1 MSAGGWGGPQPE
13 PAYTGPPPTG
23 RYGAPPQVPVG
34 PPPWLQPAPY
44 PFPGYGPAPA
54 PVRPS
59 RPVTPPGAPPHAVRQ
74 PFELLMR
81 ARDWVWWRPLLG
93 LLLFIVVYGVA
104 SLAVLLVSAVTGL
117 VPDLALLELTDP
129 GVLLVTNISLIV
141 AIPIVWLCWY
151 VTHGMRTGWSSS
163 VLGRLRWRLLLPWTW
178 RALITLGVAVVLG
191 LVIGLVA
198 TDVEATG
205 FTDSFGWL
213 LLVVLLTTP
222 LQAAAEEYV
231 FRGYLTQAIAGWVGR
246 PRAGAVVAAV
256 VTAAL
261 FSAAHVPPD
270 LETFLYRFAIGLAFS
285 AVVWLT
291 GGLEAAIVLHA
302 VNNVV
307 IFVLAGALG
316 EQVASADPGGAI
328 GWLTTLLGIAGMAGF
343 VAAVAL
349 ARGRLRTELLSDAL
363 ELPPAPAGPAWGPP
377 AGGPGP
383 WGQSAW
389 AAAPPPWGAPQ
400 AGWAPTGGPGWG
412 PPAGPG
418 WGPPSAPSWGPPSA
432 AAWGPPA
439 GPSPGTGQ
447 PQDWARPPAP

>member
-1 MSAGGWGGPQPE
+1 
-13 PAYTGPPPTG
+13 
-23 RYGAPPQVPVG
+23 
-34 PPPWLQPAPY
+34 
-44 PFPGYGPAPA
+44 
-54 PVRPS
+54 
-59 RPVTPPGAPPHAVRQ
+59 
-74 PFELLMR
+74 
-81 ARDWVWWRPLLG
+81 
-93 LLLFIVVYGVA
+93 
-104 SLAVLLVSAVTGL
+104 
-117 VPDLALLELTDP
+117 
-129 GVLLVTNISLIV
+129 
-141 AIPIVWLCWY
+141 
-151 VTHGMRTGWSSS
+151 MRTGWSSS